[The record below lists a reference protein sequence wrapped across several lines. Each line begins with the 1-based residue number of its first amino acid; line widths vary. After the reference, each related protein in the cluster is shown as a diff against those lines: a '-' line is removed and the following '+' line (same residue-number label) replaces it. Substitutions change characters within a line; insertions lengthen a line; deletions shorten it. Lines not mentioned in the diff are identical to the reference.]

1 MDPET
6 REEFEKQRAAKRNK
20 PANPAQGFDLA
31 GWMAGT
37 NPNLIDTGNPAASSG
52 REQESAA
59 AAMRRRG

>member
-6 REEFEKQRAAKRNK
+6 REEFEKQRATKRSS
-20 PANPAQGFDLA
+20 PANAAQGFDLA

-37 NPNLIDTGNPAASSG
+37 NPNLIDTGKPAGSSG

-59 AAMRRRG
+59 TSMRRRG